1 MFTLM
6 LGDFPNSRTVYRKLW
21 DVRVERYGEK
31 DRRTLEAY
39 FKYIKSTPLE
49 YIKSLEVDYFD
60 VQLSELRKLRSLIGD
75 GATNLD
81 LALDVECE
89 IGNVSISH
97 FFPREI
103 FQDALRQ
110 LKQTLIRMENLYGTN
125 SPRLTRILKLLARA
139 EEQDRQSGQRQQHG
153 REDMKTDNSKTLKKL
168 LGGDLMP
175 DGLIEDE
182 AVYAD
187 WLSPLESLDESDRL
201 LARILICWRLSLAG
215 QAGNLDAKTAA
226 GDLRRRITQEIR
238 SDCNLRCGFG
248 LPIKSAYSLFGR
260 QAFTLRQIR
269 ESFGRD
275 TYPHFF
281 SNEDVGPLMT
291 FPNPDQP
298 IILPFLIYDLQG
310 IARVF
315 IKNFAE
321 DLRGDPAYEA
331 LVDKITNS
339 LGDDSDDPAPSLLDK
354 ELQDHVT
361 KKYQNWRNFY
371 SKATYVDVNESWAYG
386 REPAENWAILKFLP
400 DGTRGHEA
408 YKDELEKFNEVT
420 GFLELLR
427 TGRHFDAATF
437 LLTTRVNADRTSRL
451 LRLICWAIPEIGG
464 DCKETLKILEKIVGD
479 DVWWEDPFRIPH

>member
-1 MFTLM
+1 
-6 LGDFPNSRTVYRKLW
+6 
-21 DVRVERYGEK
+21 
-31 DRRTLEAY
+31 
-39 FKYIKSTPLE
+39 
-49 YIKSLEVDYFD
+49 
-60 VQLSELRKLRSLIGD
+60 
-75 GATNLD
+75 
-81 LALDVECE
+81 
-89 IGNVSISH
+89 
-97 FFPREI
+97 
-103 FQDALRQ
+103 
-110 LKQTLIRMENLYGTN
+110 
-125 SPRLTRILKLLARA
+125 
-139 EEQDRQSGQRQQHG
+139 
-153 REDMKTDNSKTLKKL
+153 MKTDNSKTLKKL

-238 SDCNLRCGFG
+238 SDCNLRCG

-437 LLTTRVNADRTSRL
+437 LLTTRVKADRTSRL

-479 DVWWEDPFRIPH
+479 DVWWEDPFRIPHQCSALIGIAGAWLKIGDDSAAQASFEHLMELVKCPSLKETHKKHLLDSARRVRLYAALSFFFREDAARALDLIEAYLLLPSVLDNQCSVFPPDDEEPHSAVERPDLLKLLQDDLSPESEADNYGDKD